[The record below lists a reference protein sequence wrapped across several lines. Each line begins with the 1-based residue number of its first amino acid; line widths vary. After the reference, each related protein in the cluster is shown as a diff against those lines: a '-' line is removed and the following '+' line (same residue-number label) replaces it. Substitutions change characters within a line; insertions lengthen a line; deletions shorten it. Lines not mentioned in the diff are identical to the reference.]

1 MSRLAEQVPEL
12 RFIDV
17 DLEQLRLEQPPVDF
31 PCALIDVSRI
41 EYSSNGQRQQQA
53 EVDMS
58 VTLGFKVL
66 TPESFHVEK
75 ECKAQA
81 MQHYAIIDKV
91 AQALHGFAGATF
103 ARLDRVSITR
113 NANTYPRHYTLHFR
127 TQYTEEFD

>member
-1 MSRLAEQVPEL
+1 MEELIHATMSRLAEQVPEL

-58 VTLGFKVL
+58 VT
-66 TPESFHVEK
+66 
-75 ECKAQA
+75 
-81 MQHYAIIDKV
+81 
-91 AQALHGFAGATF
+91 
-103 ARLDRVSITR
+103 
-113 NANTYPRHYTLHFR
+113 
-127 TQYTEEFD
+127 